1 MQKKSQE
8 AKRHLDSIRK
18 LVAKRPSPFVGMSK
32 DQVIDALRQTRE
44 QLWEKKLG
52 IRA

>member
-1 MQKKSQE
+1 MQKKARE
-8 AKRHLDSIRK
+8 AKQHLDRIRE

-32 DQVIDALRQTRE
+32 DQVIEALRKTRE